1 MSFGKLAARTVIGGL
16 FLGHGL
22 QKFTGSIGGSGLDAT
37 EKMMASLNM
46 NPARRNAQAAAL
58 TESVGGAML
67 ALGLATPLAS
77 AGLIGT
83 VITAIRKVHLAN
95 GPWAVNGGWEYNG
108 VLIAALVAV
117 AEAGP
122 GQSLLTT

>member
-37 EKMMASLNM
+37 E
-46 NPARRNAQAAAL
+46 QAAAL